1 MNKNFLL
8 VFRVVVVLIL
18 ATSLLVSC
26 VGEKGGTISDVA
38 LSTAVDSHDRPLQPA
53 SVFSPDTKKIYC
65 SFKLSGVPSGSRI
78 RAEWTYLGSG
88 EKKEDNTDNTNNAGL
103 VLPEILLQQLGPN
116 IFLTQTGTIT
126 GSGYTASAFEQD
138 NPDIVLPVGDY
149 KVVLYINDQ
158 EKASVS
164 FKVQGN

>member
-1 MNKNFLL
+1 MNKKFWLLFL
-8 VFRVVVVLIL
+8 VVVVLIL
-18 ATSLLVSC
+18 VTSLLVSC

-38 LSTAVDSHDRPLQPA
+38 LSTEVDSHDRPLQPA
-53 SVFSPDTKKIYC
+53 SVFSPETEKIYC

-78 RAEWTYLGSG
+78 KAEWMYVGTGV
-88 EKKEDNTDNTNNAGL
+88 EKEDNTDNTGL
-103 VLPEILLQQLGPN
+103 VLPEILLEELTGPRV
-116 IFLTQTGTIT
+116 FQTQTGTIT
-126 GSGYTASAFEQD
+126 GSGYTASVFEQS
-138 NPDIVLPVGDY
+138 NPDIILPLGDY